1 MRIFCLQVDHTI
13 ENRIR
18 SIQNRKQA
26 IASASMS
33 TGGGAA
39 DQTDAQ
45 KSEPSFLLLIVDDAS
60 CIS

>member
-1 MRIFCLQVDHTI
+1 MQIDHTI

-26 IASASMS
+26 IVSASMS
-33 TGGGAA
+33 KGGGA

-45 KSEPSFLLLIVDDAS
+45 KSEPSFLLFIVNDAS
-60 CIS
+60 CTS